1 MIKKMAFFALSVLF
15 LACSK
20 NETIT
25 ETDKNGMKTTFERDK
40 KTKLKNGKFTKF
52 YSSGAKNEECTFEQ
66 DSLQGERKLFYE
78 NGQLQVIENYKNNR
92 YEGKYL
98 SYYNDGK
105 IEQEGLY
112 QNNEMSGEWK
122 TFYKSGQLKETVN
135 FARNLENG
143 PFKEFYEN
151 GKLKTEGTYSD
162 GETEVG
168 ELKEYHISGE
178 LMRIA
183 QCANGA
189 CKTTWM
195 ADTTT
200 FKK

>member
-25 ETDKNGMKTTFERDK
+25 ETDKNGMKITFERDK
-40 KTKLKNGKFTKF
+40 KTKLKNGKYTRF
-52 YSSGAKNEECTFEQ
+52 YNSGAKNEECTFEQ
-66 DSLQGERKLFYE
+66 DSLQGERKLYYE
-78 NGQLQVIENYKNNR
+78 NGQLQVVENYKNNR

-98 SYYNDGK
+98 SYFENGK
-105 IEQEGLY
+105 MEQEGLY
-112 QNNEMSGEWK
+112 QNNQMSGEWK
-122 TFYKSGQLKETVN
+122 TYYKSGQLKEIVT

-162 GETEVG
+162 GDTEVG
-168 ELKEYHISGE
+168 QLKEYHISGE
-178 LMRIA
+178 LLRLA
-183 QCANGA
+183 ECVDGA

-200 FKK
+200 LKK